1 MCFIM
6 ASSTSGTPLSANKR
20 KRGELQLLA
29 DTTNTP
35 TSKRV
40 ALHLILGGLKKSAS
54 STLSLGRA
62 YIYAEIELR
71 VDRVAHI
78 FMLKDTLTEK
88 ANSPDDIE
96 SITR

>member
-1 MCFIM
+1 ML
-6 ASSTSGTPLSANKR
+6 TNAN
-20 KRGELQLLA
+20 EESCNYWLTLPTLLLA
-29 DTTNTP
+29 
-35 TSKRV
+35 RGL
-40 ALHLILGGLKKSAS
+40 ALHLSLGGLKKSAS
-54 STLSLGRA
+54 LTLSPRRA

-88 ANSPDDIE
+88 ANPPDDIE